1 MTFAPVGIRCPEHA
15 NIGAVKQSPQRT
27 LQNIE
32 RATKTLQAPA
42 TMVLIAL
49 KR

>member
-32 RATKTLQAPA
+32 RTTQRA
-42 TMVLIAL
+42 
-49 KR
+49 RRRRRRWC